1 MRGKKTACYIED
13 GCSLHLEIY
22 SHMGELAPVYST
34 EKAVG
39 LVLGTGNMGPRLTD
53 NDSQKSLYLS
63 RDGGLTWRSIRPG
76 VHIYEI
82 GDHGALIV
90 IAQKNTPTTEI
101 HFSWDEGESWDSLT
115 ISEHPIFVENI
126 IIEPNSISQ
135 QFMVYGTYA
144 EVFSEDEDA
153 MEDFE
158 NLEMEKGNKAFLVYT
173 DFSQLHEPQ
182 CKGVDTA
189 GADESDY
196 ELWTPHDGRF
206 GDAHCFLGQHKTFV
220 RRKQA
225 SKCFNGEEHETVTK
239 VEPCT
244 CNEMDF
250 ECDIGYARTDGQGPC
265 LIKEGKGKKQTE
277 DEKTRMQQE
286 MWTEECSEYG
296 YYEVTSGYRKIPGNM
311 CEGGIDLNPY
321 RYQCSTGGYLASF
334 FTFRGFFMLAVLGAL
349 CYYGWPIIEAILLLL
364 PIPDP
369 SDMKASATKWCGVA
383 YTFVMSIPDMIKG
396 DGRAPTPGY
405 SQQFD
410 KPGGLQDEEDSG
422 DDDEEDIGKDSTKQ
436 QNALDYD
443 SDEKDE
449 PDNGANQELIS
460 LDGGNKRKKVPKL
473 KKPG

>member
-1 MRGKKTACYIED
+1 MGNMNGENRKQVETEERIFESAEAIPAQEVQENVKTYITHNKGGKWELIKAPEVSMRGKKTACYIED

-144 EVFSEDEDA
+144 EVFDEDDT
-153 MEDFE
+153 EDFE

-250 ECDIGYARTDGQGPC
+250 ECDIGYARNDGQGPC

-277 DEKTRMQQE
+277 DEKTRCNRRCGLRSAVNMDTMKSHQAIVRSQE
-286 MWTEECSEYG
+286 TCAK
-296 YYEVTSGYRKIPGNM
+296 VALTSTP
-311 CEGGIDLNPY
+311 
-321 RYQCSTGGYLASF
+321 TGTSA
-334 FTFRGFFMLAVLGAL
+334 AL
-349 CYYGWPIIEAILLLL
+349 
-364 PIPDP
+364 
-369 SDMKASATKWCGVA
+369 
-383 YTFVMSIPDMIKG
+383 
-396 DGRAPTPGY
+396 
-405 SQQFD
+405 
-410 KPGGLQDEEDSG
+410 
-422 DDDEEDIGKDSTKQ
+422 EDISRHSSHSADSSCSQFLAHFATT
-436 QNALDYD
+436 DG
-443 SDEKDE
+443 
-449 PDNGANQELIS
+449 PS
-460 LDGGNKRKKVPKL
+460 LRRSSYSYPS
-473 KKPG
+473 P

>member
-1 MRGKKTACYIED
+1 MGNMNGENRKQVETEERIFESAEAIPAQEVQENVKTYITHNKGGKWELIKAPEVSMRGKKTACYIED

-144 EVFSEDEDA
+144 EVFDEDDT
-153 MEDFE
+153 EDFE

-206 GDAHCFLGQHKTFV
+206 GDAHCFLG
-220 RRKQA
+220 
-225 SKCFNGEEHETVTK
+225 
-239 VEPCT
+239 
-244 CNEMDF
+244 
-250 ECDIGYARTDGQGPC
+250 
-265 LIKEGKGKKQTE
+265 
-277 DEKTRMQQE
+277 
-286 MWTEECSEYG
+286 
-296 YYEVTSGYRKIPGNM
+296 
-311 CEGGIDLNPY
+311 
-321 RYQCSTGGYLASF
+321 
-334 FTFRGFFMLAVLGAL
+334 
-349 CYYGWPIIEAILLLL
+349 
-364 PIPDP
+364 
-369 SDMKASATKWCGVA
+369 
-383 YTFVMSIPDMIKG
+383 
-396 DGRAPTPGY
+396 
-405 SQQFD
+405 
-410 KPGGLQDEEDSG
+410 
-422 DDDEEDIGKDSTKQ
+422 
-436 QNALDYD
+436 
-443 SDEKDE
+443 
-449 PDNGANQELIS
+449 
-460 LDGGNKRKKVPKL
+460 
-473 KKPG
+473 